1 MTAPDYTA
9 IRQHMETVGL
19 VALVTTGRTGTDFFQ
34 SLMDGHPQV
43 FGFTGQYHFNWFWEQ
58 SACAHSGLP
67 IVAEDIADEFIGMML
82 YRFRTRYDA
91 IERKGE
97 LGETRDGEVDVD
109 RAAFRRHLVALLDG
123 VEISAKTF
131 LPASYAAFALAR
143 GEDPLERRVILHHAH
158 RIRGIAPLLRD
169 FPEAKVI
176 CMIRDY
182 RANYVSGVENW
193 RRHEPATDN
202 PSYPVYIIW
211 RAVDEANALA
221 GLPADRLRALRLE
234 DLGSRDV
241 LTEIAGWLGID
252 YDDCMTRSTWGG
264 LRWWGDRISV
274 NSPKSEE
281 TGFSPTMIS
290 NSWRN
295 KLGRLD
301 IFVLDTILEPQ
312 LHHYGYL
319 DDPRHSRWRDL
330 LAAAAILLP
339 TCYERR
345 YLAPKRVFAM
355 LRRVDIK
362 GLLRL
367 AWHPLRRIALFY
379 RWHWRK
385 LAGRTF
391 LMTRFG
397 SRG

>member
-1 MTAPDYTA
+1 
-9 IRQHMETVGL
+9 MESVGL

-43 FGFTGQYHFNWFWEQ
+43 FGFTGQYHFNWFWAQ
-58 SACAHSGLP
+58 SACARSGLP
-67 IVAEDIADEFIGMML
+67 IAAEDIADEFIGLML

-97 LGETRDGEVDVD
+97 LGENRDGEVDVD
-109 RAAFRRHLVALLDG
+109 RAAFRRHLIALLDG
-123 VEISAKTF
+123 IEITPKTF

-143 GEDPLERRVILHHAH
+143 GEDPLQRRVIFHHAH
-158 RIRGIAPLLRD
+158 RIRGVAPLLRD

-176 CMIRDY
+176 CMTRDY

-211 RAVDEANALA
+211 RAVDEANALS
-221 GLPADRLRALRLE
+221 GVPSERLRALRLE
-234 DLGSRDV
+234 DLGSKPV
-241 LTEIAGWLGID
+241 LEEIADWLGID
-252 YDDCMTRSTWGG
+252 FDDVMTRSTWGG
-264 LRWWGDRISV
+264 QRWWGDRISV
-274 NSPKSEE
+274 NTPKTGE

-290 NSWRN
+290 NSWRK
-295 KLGRLD
+295 KLGALD
-301 IFVLDTILEPQ
+301 IFVLDTVLEPQ
-312 LHHYGYL
+312 LRHYGYL
-319 DDPRHSRWRDL
+319 EGPPFSRVRDL
-330 LAAAAILLP
+330 LAVAAIALP

-345 YLAPKRVFAM
+345 YLAPKRILAM
-355 LRRVDIK
+355 LGRADIK

-367 AWHPLRRIALFY
+367 VWHPLRRMTMFY
-379 RWHWRK
+379 RWLWRK
-385 LAGRTF
+385 QTGRSF

-397 SRG
+397 SDRPGR